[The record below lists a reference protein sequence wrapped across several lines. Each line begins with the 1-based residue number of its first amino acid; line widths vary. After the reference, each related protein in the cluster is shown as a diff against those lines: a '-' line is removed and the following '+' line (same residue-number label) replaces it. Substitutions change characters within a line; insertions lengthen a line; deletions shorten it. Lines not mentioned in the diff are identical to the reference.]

1 MSFRFFFG
9 LASILLMS
17 FVSKLS
23 LALRPL
29 GALRPMLRS
38 PTRSLHSS
46 VADSPPPT
54 DSKNKKKKDKTAA
67 EEESGLP
74 FSMEDLV
81 SLCKRKGFV
90 FQSSEIYSPMAG
102 FFDYGPLGVELKNN
116 IKRLWWRDMVQRRDD
131 VVGLDSSIIGSPA
144 VWKASG
150 HVAGFSDPMVDCKSS
165 KLRFRADQVFWGKL
179 EPVDGGPPTF
189 VSLMESDTMQ
199 EDAYKAA
206 QKKAKKAG
214 IAGPFKPLM
223 PLKDLTEA
231 SVEEYDMIPSPAT
244 GEPGHLTP
252 PRDFNL
258 MFQTSVGAMSDA
270 SSIAYLRPETAQ
282 GIFTNFLSV
291 QRTAR
296 IKVPFGIA
304 QIGKAF
310 RNEITPRNF
319 IFRSRE
325 FEQMEIEYFIPPEDD
340 VWPKFH
346 QDWIDTAWNWLK
358 SIGLKEEF
366 MFKAVHADNK
376 LAHYA
381 RACTDITFK
390 FPFGTQELMGIA
402 ARGNFDLTQHGNSSG
417 KAMEYFDAAEN
428 RKYVPHVIEP
438 SLGVDRLFLALLTSA
453 YVEEEVEGEKRTVL
467 QFHPAIAP
475 IKACVLPL
483 VNNKPE
489 LTELARNLY
498 LKLKSRYM
506 VEWDTSGAIG
516 RRYRRADESGTPFCI
531 TVDFDSLQDGSVTM
545 RSRDSMQQ
553 VRIKIEDVGPF
564 LSKEIDGF

>member
-1 MSFRFFFG
+1 MFHLRVILVLVFFLG
-9 LASILLMS
+9 MRSSVRVGRAALQQR
-17 FVSKLS
+17 
-23 LALRPL
+23 LRPRCRL
-29 GALRPMLRS
+29 QRLYSASLPVEGEKPKTGAKGKGGS
-38 PTRSLHSS
+38 
-46 VADSPPPT
+46 
-54 DSKNKKKKDKTAA
+54 
-67 EEESGLP
+67 EESDLP
-74 FSMEDLV
+74 FKMEDLV
-81 SLCKRKGFV
+81 NLCKRKGFV

-102 FFDYGPLGVELKNN
+102 FFDYGPMGVELKNN
-116 IKRLWWRDMVQRRDD
+116 IKKLWWRDMVQRRED
-131 VVGLDSSIIGSPA
+131 VVGLDSSIIASPLI
-144 VWKASG
+144 WKASG
-150 HVAGFSDPMVDCKSS
+150 HIAGFSDPMVDCKAS
-165 KLRFRADQVFWGKL
+165 KLRYRADQVFWGKL
-179 EPVDGGPPTF
+179 ETEAGQEACYITV
-189 VSLMESDTMQ
+189 MESDTML
-199 EDAYKAA
+199 ETATKAA
-206 QKKAKKAG
+206 HKKAKKDG
-214 IAGPFKPLM
+214 VTGPYKPLV
-223 PLKDLTEA
+223 LRDLTEA
-231 SVEEYDMIPSPAT
+231 QSEDLAKIPSPAT
-244 GEPGHLTP
+244 GEPGTLTP

-270 SSIAYLRPETAQ
+270 SAVAYLRPETAQ
-282 GIFTNFLSV
+282 GIFTNFVAV
-291 QRTAR
+291 QRSAR

-346 QDWIDTAWNWLK
+346 AEWIDNSWNWLL

-366 MFKAVHADNK
+366 MFKAVHADDK

-390 FPFGTQELMGIA
+390 FPFGTQELMGVA
-402 ARGNFDLTQHGNSSG
+402 ARGNFDLTQHGDSSG

-453 YVEEEVEGEKRTVL
+453 YSEDEVDGEKRTVL
-467 QFHPAIAP
+467 AFHPAIAP
-475 IKACVLPL
+475 IKASVLPL

-489 LTELARNLY
+489 LTALARDLY
-498 LKLKSRYM
+498 LKLKQRYM

-516 RRYRRADESGTPFCI
+516 RRYRRADEGGTPFCLTI
-531 TVDFDSLQDGSVTM
+531 DFESLEDNSVTV

-553 VRIKIEDVGPF
+553 VRMPIPDLFAF
-564 LSKEIDGF
+564 LSKEIDGI

>member
-1 MSFRFFFG
+1 MRRLLFAMLILGYLANAYIPRTSRLIGG
-9 LASILLMS
+9 L
-17 FVSKLS
+17 
-23 LALRPL
+23 
-29 GALRPMLRS
+29 
-38 PTRSLHSS
+38 SS
-46 VADSPPPT
+46 VRAS
-54 DSKNKKKKDKTAA
+54 STAA
-67 EEESGLP
+67 GRRNAKKSKGDEAESALP
-74 FSMEDLV
+74 FKMEDLV
-81 SLCKRKGFV
+81 NLCKRKGFV

-116 IKRLWWRDMVQRRDD
+116 IKKLWWRDMVQRREDI
-131 VVGLDSSIIGSPA
+131 VGLDSSIIASPSI
-144 VWKASG
+144 WQASG
-150 HVAGFSDPMVDCKSS
+150 HVAGFSDPMVDCKES

-179 EPVDGGPPTF
+179 ETVDGQEACYVT
-189 VSLMESDTMQ
+189 VMESDNMLDVATT
-199 EDAYKAA
+199 AA
-206 QKKAKKAG
+206 IKKAKKAG
-214 IAGPFKPLM
+214 VAGPFKT
-223 PLKDLTEA
+223 LKLSDLTEA
-231 SVEEYDMIPSPAT
+231 TAEDYPKIPSPAT

-270 SSIAYLRPETAQ
+270 SSVAYLRPETAQ

-296 IKVPFGIA
+296 MKVPFGIA

-325 FEQMEIEYFIPPEDD
+325 FEQMEIEYFIPPEDEA
-340 VWPKFH
+340 WPAFH
-346 QDWIDTAWNWLK
+346 QTWIDNSWNWLK

-366 MFKAVHADNK
+366 MHKSVHESNK

-381 RACTDITFK
+381 RACTDITFT

-402 ARGNFDLTQHGNSSG
+402 ARGNFDLTQHGTSSG
-417 KAMEYFDAAEN
+417 KVMDYFDAAEN

-453 YVEEEVEGEKRTVL
+453 FSEEEVEGEKRTL
-467 QFHPAIAP
+467 LSFHPAIAP
-475 IKACVLPL
+475 IKVAVFPL

-489 LTELARNLY
+489 LSALARELY
-498 LKLKSRYM
+498 TTLKQRYM
-506 VEWDTSGAIG
+506 CEWDVSGAIG
-516 RRYRRADESGTPFCI
+516 RRYRRADEAGTPFCL
-531 TVDFDSLQDGSVTM
+531 TVDFESLEDNSVTV

-553 VRIKIEDVGPF
+553 VRMKIPDLLPF
-564 LSKEIDGF
+564 LSKEIDGFSL

>member
-1 MSFRFFFG
+1 MVPYV
-9 LASILLMS
+9 A
-17 FVSKLS
+17 
-23 LALRPL
+23 ALKGTLRVQRHGV
-29 GALRPMLRS
+29 GARAGFAQLRS
-38 PTRSLHSS
+38 SLTEPSGQQAAGS
-46 VADSPPPT
+46 KK
-54 DSKNKKKKDKTAA
+54 KNKAGADKG
-67 EEESGLP
+67 EGELP
-74 FSMEDLV
+74 FGMDDLV
-81 SLCKRKGFV
+81 NLCKRKGFV
-90 FQSSEIYSPMAG
+90 FQSSEIYSPMSG

-116 IKRLWWRDMVQRRDD
+116 IKKLWWRDMVQRRED
-131 VVGLDSSIIGSPA
+131 VVGLDSSIIASPA
-144 VWKASG
+144 IWKASG
-150 HVAGFSDPMVDCKSS
+150 HIAGFSDPMVDCKSS

-179 EPVDGGPPTF
+179 EPEAGGDAVY
-189 VSLMESDTMQ
+189 VSIIESDTMQ
-199 EDAYKAA
+199 EEATKAA
-206 QKKAKKAG
+206 QKKAKKLG
-214 IAGPFKPLM
+214 VAGPFKPLV
-223 PLKDLTEA
+223 LKDLTEA
-231 SVEEYDMIPSPAT
+231 AADEYDKIPSPAT
-244 GEPGHLTP
+244 GEAGHLTP

-270 SSIAYLRPETAQ
+270 SSVAYLRPETAQ

-346 QDWIDTAWNWLK
+346 QEWIDIAWSWLK
-358 SIGLKEEF
+358 SIGLREDY

-402 ARGNFDLTQHGNSSG
+402 ARGNFDLTQHGEGSG
-417 KAMEYFDAAEN
+417 KVMEYFDAVEN

-483 VNNKPE
+483 VGNKPE
-489 LTELARNLY
+489 LTELARGLF
-498 LKLKSRYM
+498 LKLKQRYM

-531 TVDFDSLQDGSVTM
+531 TVDFDSLQDNSVTV

-553 VRIKIEDVGPF
+553 VRMKIEDVFPF

>member
-1 MSFRFFFG
+1 MHLLRTVAVLAIVMLARG
-9 LASILLMS
+9 LQSRCWAKRANAIALYSSSASS
-17 FVSKLS
+17 STGAAAAAAEPQSKS
-23 LALRPL
+23 
-29 GALRPMLRS
+29 
-38 PTRSLHSS
+38 
-46 VADSPPPT
+46 
-54 DSKNKKKKDKTAA
+54 NKKKKGG
-67 EEESGLP
+67 EEEDESSGGVK
-74 FSMEDLV
+74 MEELV
-81 SLCKRKGFV
+81 NLCKRKGFV
-90 FQSSEIYSPMAG
+90 FQSSEIYSPLSG

-116 IKRLWWRDMVQRRDD
+116 IKKLWWRDMVQRRED
-131 VVGLDSSIIGSPA
+131 VVGLDSSIIASPA
-144 VWKASG
+144 IWKASG

-179 EPVDGGPPTF
+179 EPEAGGDAVYIT
-189 VSLMESDTMQ
+189 VMESDTML
-199 EDAYKAA
+199 EDAFKAA
-206 QKKAKKAG
+206 QKKAKKLG
-214 IAGPFKPLM
+214 INGPFKQLV
-223 PLKDLTEA
+223 LKDLTEA
-231 SVEEYDMIPSPAT
+231 PTGEYEKIPSPAT

-270 SSIAYLRPETAQ
+270 SAVAYLRPETAQ

-346 QDWIDTAWNWLK
+346 QDWIENSWNWLK
-358 SIGLKEEF
+358 SIGLREDF
-366 MFKAVHADNK
+366 MFKAVHADGK

-402 ARGNFDLTQHGNSSG
+402 ARGNFDLTQHGDSSG
-417 KAMEYFDAAEN
+417 KVMEYFDPIEN

-453 YVEEEVEGEKRTVL
+453 YREEEVEGEKRTVL
-467 QFHPAIAP
+467 GFHPSIAP
-475 IKACVLPL
+475 IKVTVLPL

-489 LTELARNLY
+489 LTELATGLY
-498 LKLKSRYM
+498 KQLKQRYM
-506 VEWDTSGAIG
+506 CEWDTSGAIG
-516 RRYRRADESGTPFCI
+516 RRYRRADESGTPFCL
-531 TVDFDSLQDGSVTM
+531 TVDFDSLVDNSVTV
-545 RSRDSMQQ
+545 RFRDSMKQE
-553 VRIKIEDVGPF
+553 RMKIPEVLAF
-564 LSKEIDGF
+564 ISKEIDGF

>member
-1 MSFRFFFG
+1 MFPV
-9 LASILLMS
+9 LA
-17 FVSKLS
+17 FKV
-23 LALRPL
+23 LRPTNL
-29 GALRPMLRS
+29 LRS
-38 PTRSLHSS
+38 AASSTRSSPFSTRMFSS
-46 VADSPPPT
+46 STEPVSE
-54 DSKNKKKKDKTAA
+54 KKGKEKKKASVDS
-67 EEESGLP
+67 EDGSDLP
-74 FSMEDLV
+74 FKMEDLV
-81 SLCKRKGFV
+81 NLCKRKGFV

-102 FFDYGPLGVELKNN
+102 FYDYGPLGVELKNN
-116 IKRLWWRDMVQRRDD
+116 IKKIWWRDMVQRRED
-131 VVGLDSSIIGSPA
+131 VVGLDSSIIASPA
-144 VWKASG
+144 IWKASG

-179 EPVDGGPPTF
+179 ETEVGAEAVY
-189 VSLMESDTMQ
+189 VSVMESDNMLD
-199 EDAYKAA
+199 DATKAA

-214 IAGPFKPLM
+214 ISGPFKPLV
-223 PLKDLTEA
+223 LKDLTEA
-231 SVEEYDMIPSPAT
+231 AADEYDKIPSPAT
-244 GEPGHLTP
+244 GEAGHLTP

-270 SSIAYLRPETAQ
+270 SSVAYLRPETAQ
-282 GIFTNFLSV
+282 GIFTNFLAV
-291 QRTAR
+291 QRSAR

-346 QDWIDTAWNWLK
+346 QEWIDNAWNWLK

-366 MFKAVHADNK
+366 MFKSVHADNK

-402 ARGNFDLTQHGNSSG
+402 ARGNFDLTQHGASSG
-417 KAMEYFDAAEN
+417 KVMEYFDAVEN

-453 YVEEEVEGEKRTVL
+453 YSEEEVEGEKRTVL
-467 QFHPAIAP
+467 SFHPAIAP
-475 IKACVLPL
+475 IKVSVLPL

-489 LTELARNLY
+489 LTALARDLY
-498 LKLKSRYM
+498 SKLKARYM
-506 VEWDTSGAIG
+506 CEWDTSGAIG
-516 RRYRRADESGTPFCI
+516 RRYRRADESGTPFCL
-531 TVDFDSLQDGSVTM
+531 TVDFESLEDNSVTV

-553 VRIKIEDVGPF
+553 VRMKIPDLFPF

>member
-1 MSFRFFFG
+1 MVSK
-9 LASILLMS
+9 SILIVLAMVTLTRA
-17 FVSKLS
+17 FRTLRTRCINNN
-23 LALRPL
+23 LALQTR
-29 GALRPMLRS
+29 LRS
-38 PTRSLHSS
+38 SATEPSTSDKKK
-46 VADSPPPT
+46 A
-54 DSKNKKKKDKTAA
+54 NKKGSKEDD
-67 EEESGLP
+67 SDLP

-81 SLCKRKGFV
+81 NLCKRKGFV
-90 FQSSEIYSPMAG
+90 FQSSEIYSPMSG

-116 IKRLWWRDMVQRRDD
+116 IKKLWWRDMVQRRED
-131 VVGLDSSIIGSPA
+131 VVGLDSSIIASPA
-144 VWKASG
+144 IWKASG

-179 EPVDGGPPTF
+179 EPETGGEPVY
-189 VSLMESDTMQ
+189 VSVMESDLMQ
-199 EDAYKAA
+199 EEANKAA

-214 IAGPFKPLM
+214 ISGPFKPM
-223 PLKDLTEA
+223 SALKDLTEA
-231 SVEEYDMIPSPAT
+231 SSDEYDKIPSPAT
-244 GEPGHLTP
+244 GEAGHLTP

-270 SSIAYLRPETAQ
+270 SSVAYLRPETAQ

-325 FEQMEIEYFIPPEDD
+325 FEQMEIEYFIPPEDE

-346 QDWIDTAWNWLK
+346 QEWIDNAWNWLK
-358 SIGLKEEF
+358 SIGLREEF
-366 MFKAVHADNK
+366 MFKSVHADNK

-402 ARGNFDLTQHGNSSG
+402 ARGNFDLTQHGEACG
-417 KAMEYFDAAEN
+417 KVMEYFDAAEN

-453 YVEEEVEGEKRTVL
+453 YFEEEVEGEKRTVL
-467 QFHPAIAP
+467 RFHPSIAP
-475 IKACVLPL
+475 VKACILPL

-489 LTELARNLY
+489 LTELARSMY
-498 LKLKSRYM
+498 TKLKQRYM

-531 TVDFDSLQDGSVTM
+531 TVDFDSLQDESVTV

-553 VRIKIEDVGPF
+553 VRMKIDDVF
-564 LSKEIDGF
+564 TFMAKEVDGY